1 MKNAA
6 RYMAEIREKRL
17 GAAFRKRAVI
27 MLARALRKA
36 SKGPSKEESASQLSC
51 SLLLETRRLFAAELP
66 EDGEGERAKRG
77 SAYSLRGRL

>member
-1 MKNAA
+1 MKNTA

-17 GAAFRKRAVI
+17 GAAFRKRAVT
-27 MLARALRKA
+27 MLARACRKA
-36 SKGPSKEESASQLSC
+36 SKDPEGSASQLSC
-51 SLLLETRRLFAAELP
+51 SLLLETRRLSAAELP